1 MVERIGPDAGAVQT
15 DFTHLMDHNGRE
27 RPAQPRPVAADSP
40 SKAPEAVRLRKHA
53 LAATV
58 PSRTP
63 AQLRQL
69 MATMELLRSVED
81 SAECHIEVLTLGD
94 EVLWDYER
102 YEIALQL
109 GLAIR
114 TIPVKGSDPT
124 VRLCLEA
131 LHTLQI
137 SAGARALIA
146 VVACDWAAS
155 GRPKKVTLGV
165 SFRDKPWTIEEMA
178 ALARVGTTRISEAK
192 QICAFQLE
200 DMVLAREIAFGEAF
214 KMASLVRAAGLSKR
228 VHDGELTLDQA
239 YKKALAEAESV
250 GADQERDAVAT
261 ANAAAP
267 NQPDTLPDVPV
278 SWKEEKAALQERIR
292 ELTAENT
299 RMKHEL
305 HVVEQELADER
316 ALRMVA
322 QEAMQDLKLRL
333 EERGLY
339 T

>member
-1 MVERIGPDAGAVQT
+1 MVERIGPDAGAVRT

-63 AQLRQL
+63 AQRRQL

-131 LHTLQI
+131 LHTPQI

-146 VVACDWAAS
+146 VVACNWAPS

-178 ALARVGTTRISEAK
+178 TLARVGTTRISEAK
-192 QICAFQLE
+192 QMCEAQLE
-200 DMVLAREIAFGEAF
+200 NLVLAREISFGEAV
-214 KMASLVRAAGLSKR
+214 KRVRLVRGAGLSEAVK
-228 VHDGELTLDQA
+228 DGTLTFDQA
-239 YKKALAEAESV
+239 YEQALDAAEPA
-250 GADQERDAVAT
+250 GADDDRNTD
-261 ANAAAP
+261 AAP
-267 NQPDTLPDVPV
+267 DEVAPNRGDATPAEPAT
-278 SWKEEKAALQERIR
+278 WEEEKAALRKRIR
-292 ELTAENT
+292 VLTAENARIKEDQQVT
-299 RMKHEL
+299 AKEL
-305 HVVEQELADER
+305 EEER
-316 ALRMVA
+316 ALRQAAEEALRDMCLRM
-322 QEAMQDLKLRL
+322 QEAGVFM
-333 EERGLY
+333 
-339 T
+339 

>member
-1 MVERIGPDAGAVQT
+1 MQDGTGNQATAHQM
-15 DFTHLMDHNGRE
+15 DFTHLLEPPERVQSAQKRSATSDGTAKPRE
-27 RPAQPRPVAADSP
+27 A
-40 SKAPEAVRLRKHA
+40 RLRKHS
-53 LAATV
+53 LADTV

-63 AQLRQL
+63 AQRRQL
-69 MATMELLRSVED
+69 VAAMELLNCADDVAD
-81 SAECHIEVLTLGD
+81 CHVEVLTLGE

-102 YEIALQL
+102 YEIALEL
-109 GLAIR
+109 GLNIR
-114 TIPVKGSDPT
+114 TIPIKGNDPT

-131 LHTLQI
+131 LHAPQLN
-137 SAGARALIA
+137 AGLRALIA
-146 VVACDWAAS
+146 VVACKWAGP
-155 GRPKKVTLGV
+155 GRPPKPTLGV
-165 SFRDKPWTIEEMA
+165 TFRDIPWTIEEMA
-178 ALARVGTTRISEAK
+178 TLARVGTTRISEAK

-200 DMVLAREIAFGEAF
+200 DMVLARDIAFGEAF

-228 VHDGELTLDQA
+228 VHDGALTLDQA

-267 NQPDTLPDVPV
+267 NQPDTLPAAPV

-305 HVVEQELADER
+305 QVAEQELDEER

-322 QEAMQDLKLRL
+322 QEAMQDMKLRL
-333 EERGLY
+333 EDLGFY